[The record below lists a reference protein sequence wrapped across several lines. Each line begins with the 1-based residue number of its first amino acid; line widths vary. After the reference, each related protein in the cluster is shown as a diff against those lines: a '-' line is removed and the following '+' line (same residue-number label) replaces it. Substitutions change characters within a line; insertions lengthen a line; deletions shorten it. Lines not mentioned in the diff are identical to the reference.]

1 MRKIGHVKNLLALHG
16 TNQLTKAPKN
26 APQKNCP
33 IGGDEMTEYE
43 TKKIIYETIVKE
55 IYINPDTA
63 LELTKAIYTNLKAA
77 EKDEPLTLTDLPRPW
92 STDEMKPLPYEVY
105 KDFEQGQ
112 PFKDER

>member
-1 MRKIGHVKNLLALHG
+1 
-16 TNQLTKAPKN
+16 
-26 APQKNCP
+26 
-33 IGGDEMTEYE
+33 MTEYE

-63 LELTKAIYTNLKAA
+63 FELTKAIYTNLKAA
-77 EKDEPLTLTDLPRPW
+77 EKDAPETLTDLPRPW
-92 STDEMKPLPYEVY
+92 STDEMKRIPYEVY